1 MSHRGP
7 VSHRPWRSRVDPKKR
22 GVKRSE
28 RSSGSGAQGPRR
40 SSRHGFMLGRAETRP
55 LRAQRRTTSIL
66 IPVTRTK
73 MRLSSAVFG
82 IGNERRAR
90 RHLSLARDPAI
101 SAASYAPSPTR
112 NRDYTLVKI
121 ITRDRIPSQ
130 LSPITSYYL
139 TSYPYRSI
147 IFISFLKIKKKK
159 NSDLKNY

>member
-22 GVKRSE
+22 GVKRGE

-90 RHLSLARDPAI
+90 RHLSLARDPMLYRRQVMRHLLRGI
-101 SAASYAPSPTR
+101 EITLWLKLLQGIEFHSGFLPSRLTI
-112 NRDYTLVKI
+112 LHLI
-121 ITRDRIPSQ
+121 RIVQ
-130 LSPITSYYL
+130 LYL
-139 TSYPYRSI
+139 YLS
-147 IFISFLKIKKKK
+147 
-159 NSDLKNY
+159 